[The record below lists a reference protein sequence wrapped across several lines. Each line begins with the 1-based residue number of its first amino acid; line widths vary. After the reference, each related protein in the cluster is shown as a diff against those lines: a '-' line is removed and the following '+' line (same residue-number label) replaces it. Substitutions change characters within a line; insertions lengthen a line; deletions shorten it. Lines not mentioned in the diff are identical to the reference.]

1 VVLLSAGAERHVELA
16 AGEVVVVPKGT
27 WHRFEGSRS
36 LKVMSVTPHR
46 PTMRSNAPPPNP
58 SLHPK
63 CYSGLR
69 PLPHSGELKR

>member
-1 VVLLSAGAERHVELA
+1 MPVFFSAQ
-16 AGEVVVVPKGT
+16 
-27 WHRFEGSRS
+27 
-36 LKVMSVTPHR
+36 
-46 PTMRSNAPPPNP
+46 PNP